1 MRTDEQTTEQSQ
13 ASGQAAVPRW
23 KLLLQV
29 FGTFFKMG
37 CFTFGSGL
45 SILLQLEQE
54 FVDKR
59 KLLTSQNVLE
69 LTTVGK
75 SVPGVMITNVSML
88 VGYQLAGVA
97 GGILAVVGL
106 TLPAV
111 FILSLVT
118 VFYEAIKGNL
128 WFAAAMR
135 GVNAAVVAIIAS
147 TVWNMGK
154 DALKD
159 KITVLICGAAFL
171 ICLFTDVSNI
181 LMIVCGVV
189 LALLWVGAKAVTE
202 RKGGRP

>member
-1 MRTDEQTTEQSQ
+1 MRSRAKREKTP
-13 ASGQAAVPRW
+13 QAASPRW
-23 KLLLQV
+23 RMLLQI

-45 SILLQLEQE
+45 SILLQLEE
-54 FVDKR
+54 EYVDKR
-59 KLLTSQNVLE
+59 KLLTSEDVLE

-88 VGYQLAGVA
+88 VGYQLAGIP
-97 GGILAVVGL
+97 GGILAVFGL

-118 VFYEAIKGNL
+118 YFYSAIKSNV
-128 WFAAAMR
+128 WFACAMR

-159 KITVLICGAAFL
+159 KIAVLICGAAFL
-171 ICLFTDVSNI
+171 LCMFTDVSNI
-181 LMIVCGVV
+181 LMIICGVL
-189 LALLWVGAKAVTE
+189 LALLWMGAKALTE
-202 RKGGRP
+202 RKGGRS

>member
-1 MRTDEQTTEQSQ
+1 
-13 ASGQAAVPRW
+13 
-23 KLLLQV
+23 
-29 FGTFFKMG
+29 
-37 CFTFGSGL
+37 
-45 SILLQLEQE
+45 
-54 FVDKR
+54 
-59 KLLTSQNVLE
+59 

-88 VGYQLAGVA
+88 VGYQLAGVF
-97 GGILAVVGL
+97 GGVLAVVGL
-106 TLPAV
+106 TLPAI

-118 VFYEAIKGNL
+118 YFYEAIKTNV

-135 GVNAAVVAIIAS
+135 GVNASVVAIIAS

-171 ICLFTDVSNI
+171 LCLFTGVSNI
-181 LMIVCGVV
+181 LMIACGVL

-202 RKGGRP
+202 RRGGRP

>member
-1 MRTDEQTTEQSQ
+1 MRTDEQTERPQVSEQPP
-13 ASGQAAVPRW
+13 VPRW
-23 KLLLQV
+23 KLLLQI

-45 SILLQLEQE
+45 SILLQLEE
-54 FVDKR
+54 EYVDKR
-59 KLLTSQNVLE
+59 KLLTSENVLE

-88 VGYQLAGVA
+88 VGYQLAGVF
-97 GGILAVVGL
+97 GGVLAVVGL
-106 TLPAV
+106 TLPAI

-118 VFYEAIKGNL
+118 YFYEAIKTNV

-135 GVNAAVVAIIAS
+135 GVNASVVAIIAS

-171 ICLFTDVSNI
+171 LCLFTGVSNI
-181 LMIVCGVV
+181 LMIACGVL

-202 RKGGRP
+202 RRGGRP